1 MAYISDNL
9 TPNPDIDMVIDP
21 MDNLFNIGNGF
32 KNERGRSLLLSMHK
46 PRSPSISSSKCSEE
60 YYVCVKRMSN
70 RMDENESVSSIS
82 SIKLEYMSQR
92 GQKDQISKATDTA
105 SNMMYQ
111 CVPNKD

>member
-1 MAYISDNL
+1 
-9 TPNPDIDMVIDP
+9 
-21 MDNLFNIGNGF
+21 
-32 KNERGRSLLLSMHK
+32 
-46 PRSPSISSSKCSEE
+46 
-60 YYVCVKRMSN
+60 
-70 RMDENESVSSIS
+70 MDENESVSSIS